1 MYHDYKSEE
10 HRIGRS
16 QWIRAAV
23 LGANDGIVSVS
34 SVILG
39 VAAAGSDAKAV
50 LVAGFAATVAGALSM
65 AAGEYVSVSSQR
77 DVEHADLAL
86 EKKELEMYPEQ
97 ELNELER
104 IYINR
109 GLSPALAKKVASAM
123 HEHDA
128 LGAHAREELGI
139 DTEDLTNPWLA
150 AISSAIAFT
159 IGALLPLLVGVAT
172 AGDSIF
178 NIAVVVTT
186 LIAMFGLG
194 VVGALL
200 GGAPLLRGGM
210 RVLIGGSIAM
220 ALTYAIGSLVG
231 THL

>member
-1 MYHDYKSEE
+1 MHHEYKSED

-39 VAAAGSDAKAV
+39 VAAAGSDARAV
-50 LVAGFAATVAGALSM
+50 LIAGFAATVAGALSM

-77 DVEHADLAL
+77 DVERADLAL

-104 IYINR
+104 IYIDR
-109 GLSPALAKKVASAM
+109 GLSPVLAKKVASAM

-128 LGAHAREELGI
+128 LEAHAREELGI
-139 DTEDLTNPWLA
+139 NTDDLTNPWLA
-150 AISSAIAFT
+150 AISSAVAFT
-159 IGALLPLLVGVAT
+159 IGALLPLSVGVAT
-172 AGDSIF
+172 SGDSIF
-178 NIAVVVTT
+178 NIAVVITT

-220 ALTYAIGSLVG
+220 ALTYLIGSLVG